1 MKEAT
6 DYANKIAQQ
15 ENDAALD
22 AIRKSGKATVYMP
35 TEAEKTEWR
44 KVMLPVH
51 KTMEERIGK
60 DLIAAASKAAAG
72 K

>member
-1 MKEAT
+1 
-6 DYANKIAQQ
+6 
-15 ENDAALD
+15 
-22 AIRKSGKATVYMP
+22 
-35 TEAEKTEWR
+35 
-44 KVMLPVH
+44 MLPVH

>member
-1 MKEAT
+1 MATRRKKQPSVRSEKYEA
-6 DYANKIAQQ
+6 
-15 ENDAALD
+15 
-22 AIRKSGKATVYMP
+22 
-35 TEAEKTEWR
+35 TEAEKSEWR

-60 DLIAAASKAAAG
+60 DLIAAASKAAVG